1 MIRGVRELVSVVSQA
16 FTLLPGDVI
25 MTGTP
30 AGVGLV
36 SPGDRIEVEIE
47 GIGRLS
53 NPIVRR

>member
-1 MIRGVRELVSVVSQA
+1 
-16 FTLLPGDVI
+16 

-36 SPGDRIEVEIE
+36 SAGDRIEVEIE

>member
-1 MIRGVRELVSVVSQA
+1 VSLVSQA

-53 NPIVRR
+53 NTIVRR